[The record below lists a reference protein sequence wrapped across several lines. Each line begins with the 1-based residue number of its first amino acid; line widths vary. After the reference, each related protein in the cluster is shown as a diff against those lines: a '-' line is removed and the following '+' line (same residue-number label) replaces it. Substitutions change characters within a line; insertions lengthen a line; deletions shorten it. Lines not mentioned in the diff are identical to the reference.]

1 MKITILCV
9 GKIKE
14 KFYRDAIEEY
24 AKRLTRYCKLEI
36 IEVADEKT
44 PDGASATEEM
54 QIRQKEGERVLARLE
69 KCRQSS
75 SYVMALSHRRQGTR
89 FGRTL
94 TETGKIGN

>member
-1 MKITILCV
+1 MRW
-9 GKIKE
+9 KIKE

-54 QIRQKEGERVLARLE
+54 QIRQKEGACACPPREMQAEQLLCHGTR
-69 KCRQSS
+69 
-75 SYVMALSHRRQGTR
+75 HRRQGTLIR
-89 FGRTL
+89 SNSHRNWKNWEL
-94 TETGKIGN
+94 TGSAM